1 MRHQRSQGKNLGRT
15 WCGDQG
21 GRNTSYWFALPGLF
35 PLPSYTTLDHQPKVG
50 FTHSEL
56 AGPLT
61 HRSSNQEN
69 GPQACPLSQSDGGH
83 FLNGGSLFSNDSN
96 LRQVDKKLRER
107 GRPQDTIP
115 CPRHARNR
123 GKEDCLLVV
132 YKVVDIL
139 RDSRSAVRPGIS
151 VLSTECACMT
161 CCGIMG
167 KSQNISEAQRHIL

>member
-1 MRHQRSQGKNLGRT
+1 MWRP
-15 WCGDQG
+15 
-21 GRNTSYWFALPGLF
+21 GRNEYFLLACSSWFVPFAFLHNSG
-35 PLPSYTTLDHQPKVG
+35 PSVKGWLYPQW
-50 FTHSEL
+50 

-61 HRSSNQEN
+61 HWSFNQEN

-115 CPRHARNR
+115 CPRHVGN
-123 GKEDCLLVV
+123 GGEEDCLLVV

-139 RDSRSAVRPGIS
+139 RDNRSAVRPGIS

-167 KSQNISEAQRHIL
+167 KSQNISETQRHIL